1 LTGAA
6 FARDFPSEPVTAGSA
21 FFWALEV
28 EAFLPRE
35 EFLGRME
42 AQIDQVKAGERLA
55 GVDELF
61 LPGERSHRRYREL
74 TTRGTVPL
82 SVAAWEALT
91 KACAYLTILPP
102 PTLEAEPG
110 PSDSEL
116 T

>member
-6 FARDFPSEPVTAGSA
+6 FGRDFPSEPATAGNA
-21 FFWALEV
+21 FFWMLDV

-55 GVDELF
+55 DVDELF
-61 LPGERSHRRYREL
+61 LPGERSDRRYREL
-74 TTRGTVPL
+74 TTRGTAPL
-82 SVAAWEALT
+82 SGTTWEALT
-91 KACAYLTILPP
+91 KALASLSISPP
-102 PTLEAEPG
+102 PALAAEPRQ
-110 PSDSEL
+110 SDSEL